1 MKVLQFAWS
10 NPTNTFLPHNHPVNC
25 VVYSGTHDNNTTLG
39 WWQTEADEATRHF
52 VNQYIQAEAREVN
65 WLMIRLAMASTAHTA
80 IVPLQDILGLGSE
93 GRMNTPGQESGNWTW
108 RFQTYQLT
116 EAMRERLAYF
126 TWLYQRRPDQ
136 QEKVYGDQAVAKATT

>member
-1 MKVLQFAWS
+1 
-10 NPTNTFLPHNHPVNC
+10 
-25 VVYSGTHDNNTTLG
+25 
-39 WWQTEADEATRHF
+39 
-52 VNQYIQAEAREVN
+52 
-65 WLMIRLAMASTAHTA
+65 MIRLAMASTAHTA